1 LNLADPVALKAL
13 LARHGISAEKGLGQ
27 HFLISEKVVSRI
39 AAAFEGYAGLLE
51 IGPGPGVLTSHLS
64 SSVSRLVALEVD
76 DRMLPVVAE
85 SSPSAEVRREDALR
99 ADLSSILAELP
110 EPRGLVSNLPYYI
123 TGPLVTRVAEA
134 RRSYSKA
141 VLMMQKEV
149 AERVVAEPKT
159 SARGSLSVFLQS
171 QFKISLI
178 CNAPAGAFL
187 PPPKVDSR
195 VLEFVP
201 REMPVPQEEER
212 EFFRLIRQGFV
223 QPRKTLVNN
232 LVGGLHLVRDDATA
246 VVEAAGLGPNARPQ
260 ELSLEEWVRL
270 HQAILPRL
278 KPLADADSAD

>member
-1 LNLADPVALKAL
+1 MALKAL
-13 LARHGISAEKGLGQ
+13 LGRHGISAEKGLGQ
-27 HFLISEKVVSRI
+27 HFLVSEKVVSRI
-39 AAAFEGYAGLLE
+39 AAAFEGYAGMLE
-51 IGPGPGVLTSHLS
+51 IGPGPGVLTSRLS
-64 SSVSRLVALEVD
+64 STCARLVALEVD
-76 DRMLPVVAE
+76 ERMLPMLAE
-85 SSPSAEVRREDALR
+85 SSPLAEVRREDALR

-123 TGPLVTRVAEA
+123 TGPLLTRVAEA

-141 VLMMQKEV
+141 VMMMQKEV

-171 QFKISLI
+171 QFKISLV

-201 REMPVPQEEER
+201 REMPVPLAEEK

-232 LVGGLHLVRDDATA
+232 LVGGLHLSREDAAA
-246 VVEAAGLGPNARPQ
+246 VVESAGLGPNARPQ
-260 ELSLEEWVRL
+260 ELSMEEWVEL
-270 HQAILPRL
+270 HRAGRGL
-278 KPLADADSAD
+278 